1 LKIGATIMRA
11 DQRVDCK
18 DFGSQQPR
26 AVSTDVES
34 TLVFGLP
41 RFLEGDRIRFAERCY
56 SPAS

>member
-1 LKIGATIMRA
+1 MRA

-34 TLVFGLP
+34 NLVFGLP